1 MSRVCLE
8 CMGRCWIYEN
18 GVALKCPE
26 CNGKGVEP
34 DFEAEVVDAL
44 RADVERFE
52 SDLRELAQFDTG
64 ASGDTHDFLNQI
76 VNDVVEGR

>member
-1 MSRVCLE
+1 MKRVCLE
-8 CMGRCWIYEN
+8 CGGACWIYEN

-26 CNGKGVEP
+26 CEGRGFEP
-34 DFEAEVVDAL
+34 DFEAAL
-44 RADVERFE
+44 RADVECDRF
-52 SDLRELAQFDTG
+52 ELAQFDTG